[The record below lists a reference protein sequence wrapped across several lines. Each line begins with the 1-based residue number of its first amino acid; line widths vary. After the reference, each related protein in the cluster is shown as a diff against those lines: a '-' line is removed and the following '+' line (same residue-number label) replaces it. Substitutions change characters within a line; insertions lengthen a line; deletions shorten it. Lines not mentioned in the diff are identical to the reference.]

1 MQPHQSPWRNA
12 APLPRGD
19 WSRTMSHLK
28 HNHQSRESRNWLEQE
43 RSQGRKTRKSARYLF
58 RFHFQ
63 HSRTKEKIPWPSG
76 AEIWLESQLLP
87 MSDLGQ
93 VTSPPPPG
101 LGFPIYKLE
110 LPPQAPPCPLLTAS
124 GKGSNQIS
132 TSSAGLSKVP
142 TVCSSLYQRGDRK
155 KTCLTPAPREARAG
169 STDPRKGTLGYI
181 LSQSDCPAQGGG
193 EEVVSCCTI
202 HQINCPKWEIYRPP
216 TASCVS
222 HNLPCP

>member
-1 MQPHQSPWRNA
+1 MGRLPHPHPQGLASPSIN
-12 APLPRGD
+12 
-19 WSRTMSHLK
+19 WSCHHK
-28 HNHQSRESRNWLEQE
+28 PH
-43 RSQGRKTRKSARYLF
+43 
-58 RFHFQ
+58 
-63 HSRTKEKIPWPSG
+63 P
-76 AEIWLESQLLP
+76 
-87 MSDLGQ
+87 
-93 VTSPPPPG
+93 V
-101 LGFPIYKLE
+101 
-110 LPPQAPPCPLLTAS
+110 PLLTAS

-142 TVCSSLYQRGDRK
+142 TVCSSLYQRGGRK

-169 STDPRKGTLGYI
+169 SIDPRKGTLGYI